1 MGERWTLCRAGI
13 ANVYQYTDE
22 VLRFGG
28 GRLLLRG
35 VNGSG
40 KSTAMNMLLP
50 FLLDADVRRIDAAGD
65 QAGVLRSWMLAG
77 RDETQPT
84 GYLWLEM
91 ARGADHL
98 TFGCGI
104 KANRNTGNVTHWWFV
119 TDRRPGVDL
128 HLVRSHGAVRTP
140 LGAEDLRQELGPGHV
155 WAMDQRP
162 AYRAALHG
170 HLYGGAD
177 LDQHIRLL
185 HIVRNP
191 RVGDRVDDRV
201 DLGHEPV
208 RQLLDVVQ
216 ALLLPVSYTH
226 LDVYK
231 RQPSGRSRHS
241 SPHTATMSAPRSA
254 PRPRRRSAGSP
265 STAASRTRRRPRSP
279 PRGMPAP
286 R

>member
-77 RDETQPT
+77 RDETRPT

-104 KANRNTGNVTHWWFV
+104 KANRNTGNVVTH
-119 TDRRPGVDL
+119 
-128 HLVRSHGAVRTP
+128 AI
-140 LGAEDLRQELGPGHV
+140 
-155 WAMDQRP
+155 
-162 AYRAALHG
+162 ALHG
-170 HLYGGAD
+170 ISGAT
-177 LDQHIRLL
+177 
-185 HIVRNP
+185 
-191 RVGDRVDDRV
+191 
-201 DLGHEPV
+201 
-208 RQLLDVVQ
+208 
-216 ALLLPVSYTH
+216 S
-226 LDVYK
+226 
-231 RQPSGRSRHS
+231 
-241 SPHTATMSAPRSA
+241 
-254 PRPRRRSAGSP
+254 RRSGLMALTASP
-265 STAASRTRRRPRSP
+265 ISMRRTRTAS
-279 PRGMPAP
+279 
-286 R
+286 